1 VQVFETCSGF
11 ELVRGCLYKSKN
23 KKGDQVMNIPFGV
36 ITTII
41 KRNRDQV
48 KSKSPGSPQG
58 ITNYCYSN
66 TVGNLF

>member
-1 VQVFETCSGF
+1 
-11 ELVRGCLYKSKN
+11 
-23 KKGDQVMNIPFGV
+23 MNIPFGV

-66 TVGNLF
+66 TVGNLFWIIYIFYSIQNTISGESYI